1 MIFTPL
7 FFGTRGW
14 LLVVATAALL
24 VAVLVW
30 SGRRLLRDD
39 AEPGSRTVWGR
50 RTALA
55 LVTVLIMSGPSIPAT
70 QSRSTSNIEVYLVV
84 DRTGSMAAED
94 WAGGPDNG
102 GGTRLDGVRQ
112 DLGAI
117 RDAFPAARFSIIALD
132 SAAARELPLTTDIDA
147 VTSWIASLQQEP
159 TTRSNGSSLERALPQ
174 LSQDLRSSSEN
185 SPEAA
190 RLVYIMSDGEATDNG
205 SGASDA
211 AAAGLSWSELG
222 SMVDGG
228 AVLGYGTPEG
238 GRMRE
243 FEVGRT
249 PDPDAQPKYIADPGT
264 GQPAVSVPDASEL
277 QTVASGLGVP
287 YLQRTGGADD
297 APTSDF
303 TAVDVSEVFS
313 DERERSRRHTYLTWP
328 LGLVAALLLIWEL
341 AALARTDYRVAHMTR
356 SATTGDGPGAGAPGE
371 HEGDGDGHLGG
382 DDQRG
387 GGDEVVDG
395 GVDAALH
402 GVLDGDDGGGGLAL
416 AHPVQ
421 GGGHV
426 GAGLDVDARGRDGA
440 QGHLA
445 EGAGGTEEGPD
456 RSAHGP

>member
-190 RLVYIMSDGEATDNG
+190 RIVYILSDGEATDNG

-356 SATTGDGPGAGAPGE
+356 SATTGDGPGAGAPG
-371 HEGDGDGHLGG
+371 GVG
-382 DDQRG
+382 RG
-387 GGDEVVDG
+387 GGVG
-395 GVDAALH
+395 WGSAAPRPVH
-402 GVLDGDDGGGGLAL
+402 QGAVPA
-416 AHPVQ
+416 PVQ
-421 GGGHV
+421 PGAAPAPRGGAYGYV
-426 GAGLDVDARGRDGA
+426 GGAPGPGGPGSPMGGAR
-440 QGHLA
+440 
-445 EGAGGTEEGPD
+445 
-456 RSAHGP
+456 